1 VAIDLSRSRD
11 LDYSAMPGD
20 SLERNKEGI
29 PAYDGSAEKLA
40 LFREEALAYTFTLEH
55 HKRYLAGPRLAKE
68 LTGVARTVVRKK
80 LAQDPQW
87 LAHPRGAYVLIEYLE
102 QAIET
107 PTLVQASNH
116 IHKFFYQLR
125 RRKGETMTE
134 WINRHSESMWEAS
147 RALRRVQKEHGA
159 LPVQQVTEPP
169 ASNSSQQLSGGRT
182 SWNSRQPAHDGGQ
195 GVFDE
200 NGRMAEDDDDV
211 EADRWSSA
219 GWSHQSWQRQGWQNW
234 GTDEWPKNDWQ
245 SWRSEEFQPP
255 ASWETDVQDFLP
267 DFLTGFLL
275 LNRSGLDAHERANIL
290 AAIRGV
296 FSVRSVE
303 RALKEQWSDD
313 DLAKRDKAKFQ
324 SFVAVEEEEDQA
336 LLAEGEAPDF
346 GDDAWAEEVYWAD
359 QAIVDSALAAIQE
372 QKRTLKEAR
381 WRQSQMR
388 LGRKF
393 YPVSKGKGCAKG
405 NENKPASKC
414 LKCGGP
420 HSTDNCPVKRP
431 SAQIAEEH
439 AEVAFSAG
447 ILPCEKSDTSGTGDC
462 LELSFAA
469 TSGGLDLPQTIKAG
483 KGVIDCGATA
493 TLGSVS
499 ALESIM
505 ALNVQRHGEDRV
517 RVDPEVRPVFKFG
530 NNGTKSCISTVALG
544 VDLGDRKGNLQV
556 HVHDVENQ
564 PVLISIKALKAL
576 GAVLDFENDE
586 VIYRKVCPRSV
597 VPLEAASN
605 GHLLMPLG
613 GDLLKGAKIRKE
625 PFSSLSE

>member
-1 VAIDLSRSRD
+1 MAIDLSRSRD

-290 AAIRGV
+290 AAIRGE
-296 FSVRSVE
+296 FSVKTVE
-303 RALKEQWSDD
+303 KALREQWRDD
-313 DLAKRDKAKFQ
+313 DLSKRDRIKQYANI
-324 SFVAVEEEEDQA
+324 A
-336 LLAEGEAPDF
+336 LDEGEEPEDEALTVNLDAPDPSQDPHGF
-346 GDDAWAEEVYWAD
+346 EAFMCD
-359 QAIVDSALAAIQE
+359 QHEIDMALEAIRD
-372 QKRTLKEAR
+372 KRRTLKEAR
-381 WRQSQMR
+381 WRQQQVKMN
-388 LGRKF
+388 RKY
-393 YPVSKGKGCAKG
+393 YPSTPYRSSSRSTAPSSTSHDVVG
-405 NENKPASKC
+405 EKC
-414 LKCGGP
+414 LACGGR
-420 HSTDNCPVKRP
+420 HKTSSCPVK
-431 SAQIAEEH
+431 SQKANLVEEE
-439 AEVAFSAG
+439 AEVAFSATDLEMATPADEG
-447 ILPCEKSDTSGTGDC
+447 KTSS
-462 LELSFAA
+462 LAHNIM
-469 TSGGLDLPQTIKAG
+469 QG
-483 KGVIDCGATA
+483 KGIIDCGATS
-493 TLGSVS
+493 TLGSVD
-499 ALESIM
+499 AIESLM
-505 ALNVQRHGEDRV
+505 KLNRQNHGRDRV
-517 RVDPEVRPVFKFG
+517 VVDPNQRPTFKFG
-530 NNGTKSCISTVALG
+530 NNGTRDCISSVDLG
-544 VDLGDRKGNLQV
+544 VDLGGKVGKLKV
-556 HVHDVENQ
+556 HVHDVPNQ
-564 PVLISIKALKAL
+564 PVLISVKALKKL
-576 GAVLDFENDE
+576 GAVIDFSRNEILYKHVDP
-586 VIYRKVCPRSV
+586 KAV
-597 VPLEAASN
+597 VSLETASN
-605 GHLLMPLG
+605 GHCLMPLG
-613 GDLLKGAKIRKE
+613 GDLLAGAVMRKQ
-625 PFSSLSE
+625 PFSNLADE